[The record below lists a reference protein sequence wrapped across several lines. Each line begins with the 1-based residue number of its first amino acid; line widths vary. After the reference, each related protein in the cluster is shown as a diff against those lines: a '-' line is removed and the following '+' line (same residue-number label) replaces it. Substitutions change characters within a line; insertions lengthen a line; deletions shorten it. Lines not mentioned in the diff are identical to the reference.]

1 MSYSRS
7 KFELWG
13 RYLRPRWVIDS
24 GRRRR
29 IGALEG
35 RTSNPS
41 SSVALPRRARLSGYG
56 SGLARG
62 PEVGPLGEAVLRCH
76 RDKVLGVTSGG
87 YGRLGASS
95 GLPRPGAALSGTA
108 VREWTLDEFRF
119 GKRLSRKRG
128 LGQTSR
134 VSEAPRQAGTA
145 PRPWVGSGFDRD
157 PGGGSVRGSW
167 FEVPSGND

>member
-7 KFELWG
+7 NFQVWRPVSPAPSCGIGKTALDRGPGGSNFQPP
-13 RYLRPRWVIDS
+13 LRRWPCP
-24 GRRRR
+24 G
-29 IGALEG
+29 E
-35 RTSNPS
+35 
-41 SSVALPRRARLSGYG
+41 RAFPGYG

-108 VREWTLDEFRF
+108 VR
-119 GKRLSRKRG
+119 G
-128 LGQTSR
+128 
-134 VSEAPRQAGTA
+134 V
-145 PRPWVGSGFDRD
+145 D
-157 PGGGSVRGSW
+157 PG
-167 FEVPSGND
+167 